1 MTLQKKLKGEWV
13 VLYGIEASAPY
24 VIDEGMIATYG
35 FFPPQ
40 TTRDKQ
46 LGQGGRNVLQ
56 NGESEFILQGL
67 YSMEIIIG
75 R

>member
-1 MTLQKKLKGEWV
+1 
-13 VLYGIEASAPY
+13 
-24 VIDEGMIATYG
+24 MIATYG

-56 NGESEFILQGL
+56 NGESEFVLQGL

-75 R
+75 I